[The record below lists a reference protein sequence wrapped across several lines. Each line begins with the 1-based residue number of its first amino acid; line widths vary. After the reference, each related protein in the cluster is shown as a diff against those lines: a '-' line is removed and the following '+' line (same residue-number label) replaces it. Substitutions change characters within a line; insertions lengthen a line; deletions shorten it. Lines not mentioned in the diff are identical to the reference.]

1 MSSVNSFKKLWTEQP
16 LLAGCGCAL
25 VLTVIMCGAGGLL
38 LGLGWQVAG
47 SKISEI
53 SGVDSI
59 LETSKSLAERGLS
72 FSVSN
77 TTEAGTE
84 YTLAPIQPR
93 EVTCEELKAALG
105 PHLVGDLARI
115 VILSEST
122 VVGPDGAQT
131 RTVPVR
137 CTWDAEAAGL
147 PATLPSASTL
157 EDRGLPAAGP

>member
-25 VLTVIMCGAGGLL
+25 VLTVLMCGVGGLL

-47 SKISEI
+47 SKISEL

-72 FSVSN
+72 FSISN
-77 TTEAGTE
+77 TTESGTE
-84 YTLAPIQPR
+84 YTLVPIQPR

-105 PHLVGDLARI
+105 PHLIGDLARI

-122 VVGPDGAQT
+122 ALGPDGAQISA
-131 RTVPVR
+131 VPVR
-137 CTWDAEAAGL
+137 CTWDAEAA
-147 PATLPSASTL
+147 ALPSTVPSEPTR
-157 EDRGLPAAGP
+157 EDGELPAAAP